1 MKKVLLATTA
11 LTLSAGF
18 ASAEISMSGSAE
30 AGIHSN
36 AGADHVTFAGVDID
50 IAISGASDNGMS
62 FSTSVDM
69 GSGSLLD
76 GFDPLDAQT
85 ATIDAPTISIGM
97 EGFTIAVGE
106 AGANDNLYD
115 DDLAGGAI
123 SVSGAA
129 GDASFAIVT
138 GLDDADSL
146 SASLGYSMGALG
158 VSAAMTDI
166 GDVSSITVSYD
177 MGDMNIA
184 VTSDDGTSSAEITYT
199 TGALST
205 TIEVNIFIVG
215 PMGSGKSTVGK
226 IISSELFLNFF
237 DTDEEIETRTG
248 ASIDWI
254 FDLEGEEGFRK
265 RESNI
270 LEEMVQQNSIVLS
283 TGGGIILSESNRE
296 LLSSRGS
303 VFYLATPIEV
313 QLERTSKDKDRP
325 LLKNGDPGKI
335 LEELH
340 MARECLYEAVA
351 DHIVN
356 TEGKSSQEVSSE
368 IIKLVKNYG

>member
-1 MKKVLLATTA
+1 
-11 LTLSAGF
+11 
-18 ASAEISMSGSAE
+18 
-30 AGIHSN
+30 
-36 AGADHVTFAGVDID
+36 
-50 IAISGASDNGMS
+50 MS

-205 TIEVNIFIVG
+205 TIEADDDSNWDVSLAYAAGAASVG
-215 PMGSGKSTVGK
+215 FATDESDAWEATVGYD
-226 IISSELFLNFF
+226 LGG
-237 DTDEEIETRTG
+237 G
-248 ASIDWI
+248 ASFNAGVNEAETSYAAI
-254 FDLEGEEGFRK
+254 GF
-265 RESNI
+265 S
-270 LEEMVQQNSIVLS
+270 
-283 TGGGIILSESNRE
+283 
-296 LLSSRGS
+296 
-303 VFYLATPIEV
+303 F
-313 QLERTSKDKDRP
+313 
-325 LLKNGDPGKI
+325 
-335 LEELH
+335 
-340 MARECLYEAVA
+340 
-351 DHIVN
+351 
-356 TEGKSSQEVSSE
+356 
-368 IIKLVKNYG
+368 

>member
-50 IAISGASDNGMS
+50 LAISGASDNGMS

-85 ATIDAPTISIGM
+85 ATIGAPTITIGM
-97 EGFTIAVGE
+97 EGFTIAVGA

-115 DDLAGGAI
+115 DDLAGGGI
-123 SVSGAA
+123 SVSGSA

-138 GLDDADSL
+138 GLDDADAL

-158 VSAAMTDI
+158 VSAAMTDV
-166 GDVSSITVSYD
+166 GDVSSVTVSYD
-177 MGDMNIA
+177 MGDMGIS
-184 VTSDDGTSSAEITYT
+184 VTSDDGSSSAEITYT

-205 TIEVNIFIVG
+205 TIEADDDSNWDVSLAYAAGAASVG
-215 PMGSGKSTVGK
+215 FSTDESDAWEATVGYD
-226 IISSELFLNFF
+226 LGG
-237 DTDEEIETRTG
+237 G
-248 ASIDWI
+248 ASFNAGVNEAETSYAAI
-254 FDLEGEEGFRK
+254 GF
-265 RESNI
+265 S
-270 LEEMVQQNSIVLS
+270 
-283 TGGGIILSESNRE
+283 
-296 LLSSRGS
+296 
-303 VFYLATPIEV
+303 F
-313 QLERTSKDKDRP
+313 
-325 LLKNGDPGKI
+325 
-335 LEELH
+335 
-340 MARECLYEAVA
+340 
-351 DHIVN
+351 
-356 TEGKSSQEVSSE
+356 
-368 IIKLVKNYG
+368 